1 MYSVAMSLLST
12 SVARPVHAFSPGGAQ
27 GAAQEA
33 AAGLPPH
40 LAQVVWPGHLL
51 GAGTQ
56 RAWPS
61 GHPSLDAE
69 LPGGGWPAQALSEIL
84 QPQAGLA
91 EWRLLLP
98 VLRQVVAAGGHVLLI
113 GPPRVPHLP
122 GLAQQGLPAER
133 VIRIEAATAAERLWT
148 TEQALLA
155 DGLWA
160 VMSWLPQARP
170 AQVRR
175 LQACANRQAGPVFLF
190 RPEAVLADA
199 SAAPLRLHL
208 SLGPCPHPLV
218 LRIVKRR
225 GPLRE
230 APLHLASWP
239 PGLLDLLPPGEQ
251 GPLAPLPPSSPR
263 VPAWR
268 PPLAPATLTL
278 AGNLTASHHA
288 ELDRPAARSLP

>member
-1 MYSVAMSLLST
+1 M
-12 SVARPVHAFSPGGAQ
+12 
-27 GAAQEA
+27 
-33 AAGLPPH
+33 
-40 LAQVVWPGHLL
+40 
-51 GAGTQ
+51 Q
-56 RAWPS
+56 RVWPS
-61 GHPSLDAE
+61 GHPPLDAE

-84 QPQAGLA
+84 QSQAGLA

-98 VLRQVVAAGGHVLLI
+98 ALRQVVEAGGYVLLV
-113 GPPRVPHLP
+113 GAPCVPHLP

-133 VIRIEAATAAERLWT
+133 VIRIEAATAAERLWA

-160 VMSWLPQARP
+160 VLSWLPQARP
-170 AQVRR
+170 AQIRR
-175 LQACANRQAGPVFLF
+175 LQACASRQAGPVFIF
-190 RPEAVLADA
+190 RPEGVLAEA

-225 GPLRE
+225 GPVRE

-239 PGLLDLLPPGEQ
+239 PGLLDLMPSGEQ
-251 GPLAPLPPSSPR
+251 GPLSPLSPPSPR
-263 VPAWR
+263 VPASR
-268 PPLAPATLTL
+268 PPLAPAMLP
-278 AGNLTASHHA
+278 AGLTASHHA

>member
-1 MYSVAMSLLST
+1 MYSVGMLDHAPST
-12 SVARPVHAFSPGGAQ
+12 ARPPRPS
-27 GAAQEA
+27 AQELAQDA
-33 AAGLPPH
+33 AARLPPH

-84 QPQAGLA
+84 QAQAGLA

-98 VLRQVVAAGGHVLLI
+98 VLRQVVAAGGYVLLV
-113 GPPRVPHLP
+113 GPPCIPHLP

-160 VMSWLPQARP
+160 VLSWLPQARP
-170 AQVRR
+170 SQIRR
-175 LQACANRQAGPVFLF
+175 LQACASRQAGPVFLF
-190 RPEAVLADA
+190 RPECVLAEA

-230 APLHLASWP
+230 APLQLASWP
-239 PGLLDLLPPGEQ
+239 HGLLELLPPGEP
-251 GPLAPLPPSSPR
+251 GPLSPLSSPSPR
-263 VPAWR
+263 VPASR
-268 PPLAPATLTL
+268 PPLSPATLSP
-278 AGNLTASHHA
+278 AGLTASHHA
-288 ELDRPAARSLP
+288 ELDRPAARSLS